1 MIPTRFTIERDVARY
16 ALAFPAGAVEAW
28 DTGEIFQDRVTSD
41 VLAASLAAC
50 VVFIAKPLAEQAEMT
65 LLRLTKAALQDVD
78 AWTSSWSDE
87 LDWYSPVWGPREVAW
102 AVGEGFAGFG
112 GFDHRKWS
120 DSLMEFF
127 HVACRVGVE

>member
-1 MIPTRFTIERDVARY
+1 MTPTRFTIECDVARY

-28 DTGEIFQDRVTSD
+28 NTGEIFQDRVTSD

-50 VVFIAKPLAEQAEMT
+50 VVFIAKPAPEQTEAT
-65 LLRLTKAALQDVD
+65 LLRLSRLALRDVD
-78 AWTSSWSDE
+78 AWTDGRSDE
-87 LDWYSPVWGPREVAW
+87 LDWYSPVWGPREVVW

-120 DSLMEFF
+120 DSLMEYF
-127 HVACRVGVE
+127 HVACRVGVA